1 MVLVLFSLCPVHKQL
16 VTLGLSVSIL
26 CTHTSEVTG
35 NQITILISLTGHALY
50 KQTVKV
56 IQATLRIRHY
66 FSGISIILSDP
77 KC

>member
-1 MVLVLFSLCPVHKQL
+1 MFSLCPAHKQL

-35 NQITILISLTGHALY
+35 NQMAILISLTGHAFY
-50 KQTVKV
+50 KQAVKV
-56 IQATLRIRHY
+56 IQATLRIRYY